1 MNAINTYADLRAD
14 RSEADDLVR
23 KHAELVRRIAYHLC
37 ARLPPSV
44 EVDDLIQAGMIGLL
58 EAAGQFTAGR
68 GASFET
74 YAGIRIRGAMLDS
87 LRRLD
92 WAPRSVH
99 RRSREVAQAIL
110 AIEQATGSEASA
122 ADVAGRMGVTLDEYH
137 KIVQDAATCQLSSI
151 EDVEVDH
158 PAGEFV
164 DPMNSIADSGFRAAL
179 AEAIDGLPEREKLV
193 MSLYYQDELNLKE
206 IGLVLGVTES
216 RVSQLHGQA
225 VSRLKARLAGW
236 RETNEP
242 GPRKGKLG

>member
-1 MNAINTYADLRAD
+1 
-14 RSEADDLVR
+14 
-23 KHAELVRRIAYHLC
+23 
-37 ARLPPSV
+37 V

-236 RETNEP
+236 RETDEP
-242 GPRKGKLG
+242 GPRKGKLR

>member
-1 MNAINTYADLRAD
+1 MNAINTYADLRAN

-206 IGLVLGVTES
+206 IGAIIGVNES
-216 RVSQLHGQA
+216 RVSQI
-225 VSRLKARLAGW
+225 LKVTLGDLRSKL
-236 RETNEP
+236 TNP
-242 GPRKGKLG
+242 

>member
-1 MNAINTYADLRAD
+1 
-14 RSEADDLVR
+14 
-23 KHAELVRRIAYHLC
+23 
-37 ARLPPSV
+37 
-44 EVDDLIQAGMIGLL
+44 
-58 EAAGQFTAGR
+58 
-68 GASFET
+68 
-74 YAGIRIRGAMLDS
+74 MLDS

>member
-1 MNAINTYADLRAD
+1 MNAINTYADLRAN

-137 KIVQDAATCQLSSI
+137 KIVQDAATCHLITYPSTATPRARSGAAPPI
-151 EDVEVDH
+151 LAH
-158 PAGEFV
+158 GE
-164 DPMNSIADSGFRAAL
+164 
-179 AEAIDGLPEREKLV
+179 
-193 MSLYYQDELNLKE
+193 
-206 IGLVLGVTES
+206 
-216 RVSQLHGQA
+216 
-225 VSRLKARLAGW
+225 
-236 RETNEP
+236 
-242 GPRKGKLG
+242 